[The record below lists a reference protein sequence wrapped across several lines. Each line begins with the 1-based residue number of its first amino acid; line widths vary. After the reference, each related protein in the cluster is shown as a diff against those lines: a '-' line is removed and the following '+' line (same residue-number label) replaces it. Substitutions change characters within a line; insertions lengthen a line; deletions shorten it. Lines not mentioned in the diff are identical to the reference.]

1 MGWEYA
7 IISLCVMFS
16 LFFTPSGYLMER
28 KKKGSSRWTKL
39 NFDVYDSTTYEAK
52 RMIEGVLYEMRVFA
66 VNSIGMSQP
75 SLNSKPFMPIGT
87 YRSHLRTIFLSYSL
101 FLPLCVSPSPISGSL
116 ESLFLS
122 PSAPTSEPSRLTV
135 HDVTDSTCSLK
146 WLAPEKIGAGGL
158 DGYVIEYCKEG
169 GDAAEHFGYNIV
181 I

>member
-1 MGWEYA
+1 
-7 IISLCVMFS
+7 
-16 LFFTPSGYLMER
+16 MER

-52 RMIEGVLYEMRVFA
+52 RMIEGILYEMRVFA

-87 YRSHLRTIFLSYSL
+87 YRCHLYCIMFSPAYSL
-101 FLPLCVSPSPISGSL
+101 FLPVLQQTQRLSRISL
-116 ESLFLS
+116 PMS
-122 PSAPTSEPSRLTV
+122 PSAPTSEPTRLTV
-135 HDVTDSTCSLK
+135 HDVTDNTCSLK

-169 GDAAEHFGYNIV
+169 GDTANHFGRYIY